1 MQRIEIDNFGPI
13 THAEI
18 DIAKIV
24 VLIGEQASGKST
36 TAKLIYFFKSLKEDF
51 FSFIYQEQ
59 KYSTHYLHFFSSKIR
74 NKFILF
80 FPFITEKSDF
90 SITFFYSKENSIRFI
105 KKQEDYGIA
114 IEYTGLS
121 TKDNENILKEI
132 IQKLHPKKTGHSI
145 YEIKTQQ
152 TEEEAGTKLLLKY
165 INNFFKDKLTS
176 LYIPAGRN
184 VSVTYSEQFKLLF
197 FTELSKK
204 FDKLL
209 SGKTEETYSNNFS
222 AEMFLMKEFIEE
234 VVGISDYFK
243 NTNFKGLI
251 EKKKIS
257 EIKLDVNLLLYI
269 NDIIENI
276 LKGKYVQD
284 ASGEKLV
291 FSEDNSSYIHLHNA
305 SSGQQEVIRILQD
318 LFIVMLDKKN
328 VFRVIEE
335 PEAHLYPVAQKNL
348 IELMATVVNSSESQ
362 IIITTHSPYILS
374 VFNNLLYATKVAK
387 LNKSKQKE
395 VNEIIPEFAQL
406 NPNEF
411 RAYSLKNK
419 SKTYIDDD
427 LRYCEPIFDKE
438 TGMIAQNYLD
448 DVSEELGD
456 DFDRLYNIRTQL

>member
-1 MQRIEIDNFGPI
+1 MQRIEIENFGPI

-18 DIAKIV
+18 DIAQIV
-24 VLIGEQASGKST
+24 LLIGEQASGKST

-51 FSFIYQEQ
+51 FSIITNKQNKDFANYF
-59 KYSTHYLHFFSSKIR
+59 HYFSKKIKA
-74 NKFILF
+74 KFILL
-80 FPFITEKSDF
+80 FPFVSENDSFLIR
-90 SITFFYSKENSIRFI
+90 FFYSDSFSIEIRKKIGKPI
-105 KKQEDYGIA
+105 KI
-114 IEYTGLS
+114 
-121 TKDNENILKEI
+121 NINGV
-132 IQKLHPKKTGHSI
+132 TN
-145 YEIKTQQ
+145 EIKT
-152 TEEEAGTKLLLKY
+152 KLSELNKLIEQYNEIDIFIPVSPKY
-165 INNFFKDKLTS
+165 IMDFLEDLFQDKLS
-176 LYIPAGRN
+176 AMFVPAGRN
-184 VSVTYSEQFKLLF
+184 ITVTYSREFKLLF
-197 FTELSKK
+197 FGELSKQ

-209 SGKTEETYSNNFS
+209 DNRYDSKYSQEYS
-222 AEMFLMKEFIEE
+222 ADTFLMKEYLQEIER
-234 VVGISDYFK
+234 IIDYFEDWDFNEDLK
-243 NTNFKGLI
+243 YFKGI
-251 EKKKIS
+251 EK
-257 EIKLDVNLLLYI
+257 ERLRFVNQAI
-269 NDIIENI
+269 TNT
-276 LKGKYVQD
+276 LKGEYVQD
-284 ASGEKLV
+284 NTGEKIV
-291 FSEDNSSYIHLHNA
+291 YGKNKDAYVQLHNA

-318 LFIVMLDKKN
+318 LYILLRQNKN

-348 IELMATVVNSSESQ
+348 IELMATVVNNSESQ

-374 VFNNLLYATKVAK
+374 VFNNLLYATKVAE

-456 DFDRLYNIRTQL
+456 DFDQLYNIHTQSL